1 MICRR
6 NRSDM
11 RNNQLDT
18 LTLLYK
24 LNGYLLIAL
33 HYESTTIDDF
43 VSNECLMYPDHE
55 DCR

>member
-6 NRSDM
+6 NISNM